1 MRPVLHRILVKKD
14 PVEKKTEGG
23 IILALNERSEKKATV
38 MGTVVEVGSTAFISF
53 GSTPAAEGIVPGVRV
68 YFSKFARA
76 DIGEDTDLT
85 ILNDEDI
92 IGVV

>member
-1 MRPVLHRILVKKD
+1 MRPVLHRVLVRKD
-14 PVEKKTEGG
+14 PVEKKTEAG

-38 MGTVVEVGSTAFISF
+38 TGTVVEVGSTAFVSF
-53 GSTPAAEGIVPGVRV
+53 GSTPAAEGVVPGVRV
-68 YFSKFARA
+68 YFAKYAGA